1 MDSREDRELSY
12 DPRSWAT
19 APDAGE
25 RSAPAPAAPTTSVRP
40 APDRRLILAGGGL
53 AAAVALGGGWFAL
66 SRRRAPSA
74 ADTDAAGLPAG
85 ASRRSLVI
93 AGPQDLAEAL
103 AGAGL
108 ASGVVAAAVRPTLAA
123 LGAGAGELR
132 VSLALGAG
140 TPPVLLQLEVRRA
153 DGSGV
158 LATPAAGGAFEA
170 RPLAAALTRRV
181 KVVRGEMDANSFYSS
196 AVTAGVTDS
205 LISDF
210 ANAFAFD
217 FDFQREIRPG
227 DIFEA
232 AFAQQ
237 VNDAGEAV
245 GPEQLLYVSLQT
257 EAKSRALYRFQPPG
271 EARAAWFDGAGSS
284 VVRSL
289 MRTPVEGARIS
300 SNFGP
305 RTHPVLGYTRIHKG
319 TDFAAPVGTPVYA
332 SGDGVVDFVGVHGGH
347 GNYVRIRHNPT
358 LQTAYA
364 HLSSYGAG
372 IAVGA
377 AVRQGQQIALSGNTG
392 LSSGPHLHYEVI
404 VNNGQVDP
412 LTYQTENGRKL
423 QAPVLA
429 GFFKE
434 RDAIDAL
441 RAAQNG

>member
-1 MDSREDRELSY
+1 MDSNEDRELSY
-12 DPRSWAT
+12 DPRSWASG
-19 APDAGE
+19 AAAGE
-25 RSAPAPAAPTTSVRP
+25 RPAPAASATAARA

-53 AAAVALGGGWFAL
+53 VVAAALGGGWFAL
-66 SRRRAPSA
+66 SRRRAPGA
-74 ADTDAAGLPAG
+74 ADGEAGAPVG

-93 AGPQDLAEAL
+93 AGPEDLAEAL

-108 ASGVVAAAVRPTLAA
+108 APGVVAAATRPTLAA
-123 LGAGAGELR
+123 LGDEAGELR
-132 VSLALGAG
+132 VGLALGAG
-140 TPPVLLQLEVRRA
+140 APPVLLQLEVRRA

-158 LATPAAGGAFEA
+158 SVKPAADGAFEA

-271 EARAAWFDGAGSS
+271 EAKAAWFDGAGSS

-289 MRTPVEGARIS
+289 MRTPVEGARVS

-392 LSSGPHLHYEVI
+392 LSSGPHLHYEVM
-404 VNNGQVDP
+404 VNGGQVDP
-412 LTYQTENGRKL
+412 LSYQTENGRRL
-423 QAPVLA
+423 QGPALA